1 MSQAISTPRSA
12 ESADQSA
19 QAVVLEAREV
29 RKTFGSDGV
38 EVHALAGVSLAV
50 PKGQFLAIMGPS
62 GSGKSTLLY
71 VLGGIEAP
79 SSGQVLVDGEDLVTL
94 GDDGR
99 TLIRRR
105 EIGFVFQAFNLL
117 PTLTVSENVALP
129 LLLDG
134 TQGGEAEKR
143 SAEVLTLV
151 NMTHRRDHLPQ
162 QLSGGE
168 QQRVAIARA
177 LVIRPSLVLA
187 DEPTGNLDSANG
199 EQVVSLLRDLVD
211 RHEQTVVMVTH
222 DAAVASRA
230 DRIVRLR
237 DGHIEFD
244 GPPDSL
250 HSGL

>member
-1 MSQAISTPRSA
+1 MSQAISSRRTA
-12 ESADQSA
+12 ESPLPAEA
-19 QAVVLEAREV
+19 AVVLEARQV
-29 RKTFGSDGV
+29 RKTFGGDGV
-38 EVHALAGVSLAV
+38 EVHALAGISLEV
-50 PKGQFLAIMGPS
+50 PKRQFLAIMGPS

-71 VLGGIEAP
+71 ILGGIEAP

-117 PTLTVSENVALP
+117 PTLSVTENVSLP
-129 LLLDG
+129 LVLDG
-134 TQGGEAEKR
+134 IATAEAEKR
-143 SAEVLTLV
+143 AAEVLALV

-222 DAAVASRA
+222 DAAVAARA

-244 GPPDSL
+244 GPPV
-250 HSGL
+250 

>member
-1 MSQAISTPRSA
+1 M
-12 ESADQSA
+12 
-19 QAVVLEAREV
+19 
-29 RKTFGSDGV
+29 V
-38 EVHALAGVSLAV
+38 E
-50 PKGQFLAIMGPS
+50 
-62 GSGKSTLLY
+62 
-71 VLGGIEAP
+71 
-79 SSGQVLVDGEDLVTL
+79 GEDLVTL

-117 PTLTVSENVALP
+117 PTLSVSENVALP

-134 TQGGEAEKR
+134 IAEAEAQKR
-143 SAEVLTLV
+143 SADVLMLV

-199 EQVVSLLRDLVD
+199 EQVVALLRNLVD
-211 RHEQTVVMVTH
+211 RHGKRW
-222 DAAVASRA
+222 SW
-230 DRIVRLR
+230 
-237 DGHIEFD
+237 
-244 GPPDSL
+244 
-250 HSGL
+250 